1 MEEDYLQKLGMK
13 IRRLRLEQELS
24 HDKLAP
30 MIASSEGKA
39 YISRIEF
46 GKSNISTSV
55 LYRIAKALGVK
66 VHDLIDF

>member
-1 MEEDYLQKLGMK
+1 
-13 IRRLRLEQELS
+13 
-24 HDKLAP
+24 

>member
-24 HDKLAP
+24 HDKLAL